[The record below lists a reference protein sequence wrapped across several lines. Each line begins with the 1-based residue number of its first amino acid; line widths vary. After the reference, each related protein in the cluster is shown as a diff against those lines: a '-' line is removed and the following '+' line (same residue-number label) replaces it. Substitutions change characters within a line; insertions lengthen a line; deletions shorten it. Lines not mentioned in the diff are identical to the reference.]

1 MRLQYLT
8 GENIIFKMRLG
19 WCIRML
25 LQYLT
30 SEPTIINDFRVVSME
45 LQYLI
50 GDKTRL

>member
-19 WCIRML
+19 CIRML

-30 SEPTIINDFRVVSME
+30 GEPTIINDFRVVSME